1 MVKRHLK
8 RLATK
13 RSWPIK
19 RKGITF
25 ITRPKPSGHNAM
37 LSTSLNTL
45 LKEMLYI
52 AKTTKEV
59 KYLLQ
64 HKEILVDGIKKT
76 DHRFAAG
83 LFDVISIKDTKENFR
98 VLINKN
104 GKLTLIKID
113 DKEAGLKP
121 CKVIGKTHLKG
132 DMLQINLN
140 DGKNILTKKD
150 GVKVGDTMILT
161 IPEQKIK
168 EIVKLDKG
176 ARIFLTGGG
185 HIGTVGIVENIDGK
199 TIIFKSEN
207 DKFETLKK
215 YAFAINR
222 IKVENE

>member
-25 ITRPKPSGHNAM
+25 ITRPKPSGHSAALNI
-37 LSTSLNTL
+37 SLNTL
-45 LKEMLYI
+45 LKEMLQI
-52 AKTTKEV
+52 VKTTKEV

-64 HKEILVDGIKKT
+64 HREILVDGIKKT

-83 LFDVISIKDTKENFR
+83 LFDVISIKDIKENFR

-104 GKLTLIKID
+104 GKLGLINID
-113 DKEAGLKP
+113 NKEASLKP

-132 DMLQINLN
+132 NKLQINLN
-140 DGKNILTKKD
+140 DGKNLLVKKD
-150 GVKVGDTMILT
+150 DIKVGDTIILT
-161 IPEQKIK
+161 IPDQKIK
-168 EIVKLDKG
+168 ETVKLDKG
-176 ARIFLTGGG
+176 AKIFLTGGG
-185 HIGTVGIVENIDGK
+185 HIGTVGIVEDIDGK
-199 TIIFKSEN
+199 TIIFKSGN
-207 DKFETLKK
+207 DKVETLKK
-215 YAFAINR
+215 YAFAING